1 MKLPRARSATAPA
14 IALPSVPVTAS
25 LRWGA
30 GVGIAEGVGSL
41 YRSITGVGSGTGLR
55 VGVVLGLGVGVTDG
69 VVLGVGANGVGLG
82 AGVTLGVGLGVVDG
96 VVLGV
101 GVGLGDADGVGVGV
115 TDGLGADG
123 LGLGVGV
130 TEGVGVG
137 VGVGFG
143 AFVPLPSVPPA
154 LLISTV
160 DSYTTPLTSALL
172 MTVFSPS
179 EAYIRLGV

>member
-55 VGVVLGLGVGVTDG
+55 VGVVLGLGV
-69 VVLGVGANGVGLG
+69 
-82 AGVTLGVGLGVVDG
+82 GVVDG

>member
-1 MKLPRARSATAPA
+1 M
-14 IALPSVPVTAS
+14 
-25 LRWGA
+25 
-30 GVGIAEGVGSL
+30 
-41 YRSITGVGSGTGLR
+41 GSGGLR
-55 VGVVLGLGVGVTDG
+55 VGVVLGVGVTDG
-69 VVLGVGANGVGLG
+69 LGSGVGVDGV
-82 AGVTLGVGLGVVDG
+82 ADG